1 MICRFDPKKICKS
14 WVFNKADQII
24 LIAYSVLIFLLFL
37 SRNCTDIGDNGQKIK
52 YSSSRVENQNH
63 ELRKRVEELES
74 QLVEKVTKEKRQI
87 DLLMAKFHDGMASQ
101 TEKEQ
106 LRRLFVSKQQAQ
118 NERLI
123 NEQQR
128 RIETLQAKVQPD
140 TVTAGKVAGGGSLA
154 EMEALR
160 KELADFK
167 SLVYRLN
174 VAAEDKDQALVIAKV
189 SNSFYSFWSC

>member
-1 MICRFDPKKICKS
+1 MS
-14 WVFNKADQII
+14 H
-24 LIAYSVLIFLLFL
+24 
-37 SRNCTDIGDNGQKIK
+37 NCIDSEGNGQKSK
-52 YSSSRVENQNH
+52 YSSSRVENQNQ

-74 QLVEKVTKEKRQI
+74 QLVEKATKEKRQI

-140 TVTAGKVAGGGSLA
+140 TVTARKVGGGATQA

-174 VAAEDKDQALVIAKV
+174 VAAEDKDQALVIARV
-189 SNSFYSFWSC
+189 CTSFCSYYSFFNEKNAIEST

>member
-1 MICRFDPKKICKS
+1 
-14 WVFNKADQII
+14 
-24 LIAYSVLIFLLFL
+24 
-37 SRNCTDIGDNGQKIK
+37 
-52 YSSSRVENQNH
+52 
-63 ELRKRVEELES
+63 VEELEM

-87 DLLMAKFHDGMASQ
+87 DLLMAKFHDGLASP

-128 RIETLQAKVQPD
+128 RIETLQARLLQQTDSPTVKMAATPD
-140 TVTAGKVAGGGSLA
+140 QA
-154 EMEALR
+154 EIEALR
-160 KELADFK
+160 AELADYK

-174 VAAEDKDQALVIAKV
+174 LTAEEKDQALVIARV
-189 SNSFYSFWSC
+189 CTCLMSSLTGLQISQGCTF